1 MTGSI
6 LLLLLAMVFW
16 GSTYVVTKEGL
27 AQLPPLLFALL
38 RFGAAT
44 ALLVPLA
51 LWRGGTG
58 RLPRP
63 APWGTLALMGLTG
76 VALYYLAFNVALQFT
91 TASQGALI
99 QSSIPAVTAVMA
111 ILWLGER
118 VSVRR
123 GIGIALAM
131 AGVLLIVARSAPDA
145 GARSPVLGNALMFA
159 SVLVWGAYTMLAKR
173 LAHVD
178 PVAVTAVVS
187 ALGTLMLVPVAVV
200 EALRGPTPPITPAN
214 WLRVVYLGAFPS
226 AAAYLCYGRALRELD
241 ASQVGT
247 FINLVPVIGVASGVV
262 ILGDRITATAILGGV
277 FVLAG
282 VWLSARPR

>member
-27 AQLPPLLFALL
+27 AEVPPLLFAAL
-38 RFGAAT
+38 RFAA
-44 ALLVPLA
+44 ASAFLVPLA
-51 LWRGGTG
+51 LWRGGLA

-63 APWGTLALMGLTG
+63 APWGTLVLMALTG
-76 VALYYLAFNVALQFT
+76 VALYYLAFNVALVYT
-91 TASQGALI
+91 TASMGALV

-111 ILWLGER
+111 TLWLGER
-118 VSVRR
+118 VSLVR
-123 GIGIALAM
+123 GVGIALAM
-131 AGVLLIVARSAPDA
+131 AGVLLIVARSAPGA
-145 GARSPVLGNALMFA
+145 GARAPVLGNLLMFA
-159 SVLVWGAYTMLAKR
+159 SVLVWGVYTMLAKR

-178 PVAVTAVVS
+178 PVAVTAVV
-187 ALGTLMLVPVAVV
+187 AATGTLMLVPAVVV
-200 EALRGPTPPITPAN
+200 EASLGPPPVITRAN
-214 WLRVVYLGAFPS
+214 WLRIVYLGALPS

-262 ILGDRITATAILGGV
+262 ILGDRITAAAVVGGV
-277 FVLAG
+277 LVLVG
-282 VWLSARPR
+282 VWLSARP